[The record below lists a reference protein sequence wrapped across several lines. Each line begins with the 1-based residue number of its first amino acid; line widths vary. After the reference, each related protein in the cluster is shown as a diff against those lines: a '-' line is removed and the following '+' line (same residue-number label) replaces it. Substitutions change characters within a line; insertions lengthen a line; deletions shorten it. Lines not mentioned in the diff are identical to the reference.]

1 MARMEEAMSPE
12 EVCRK
17 SGGAPF
23 LVLEGLTQNNSK
35 YLYSL
40 ISVCRK
46 V

>member
-23 LVLEGLTQNNSK
+23 LVLEGLRSGK
-35 YLYSL
+35 G
-40 ISVCRK
+40 
-46 V
+46 